1 MTNDQIAAFIGRHAT
16 AWNRRAP
23 AALAQ
28 NHAKDGVIVSPMFGR
43 VEGRAQIRSTYA
55 ALFAA
60 FPDWEIRY
68 DEPIVDGSRVA
79 VFFSVGATHEGDFM
93 GLAGGGRRCAFEGIS
108 LFHLGP
114 DMLIAEERR
123 VYDFTGLLTQLHVLR
138 VRPV

>member
-23 AALAQ
+23 AALSQ

-68 DEPIVDGSRVA
+68 DEPIVDGSRLA
-79 VFFSVGATHEGDFM
+79 VFFSVSATHEGDFM
-93 GLAGGGRRCAFEGIS
+93 GLDGSGRRCAFEGIS
-108 LFHLGP
+108 LFYLGT